1 MTQTPFVGL
10 GFCATFRNADP
21 SVIGPLG
28 IVKGLAPQIAWGA
41 SSSVD
46 SALLP
51 AWIANCYAHGLVVRG
66 WAWCA
71 ATNTLE
77 AQAEARYHVERCA
90 DLGLAW
96 FIANPEENYD
106 AHGNQS
112 DPRYHMVTAYVESFH
127 QRADELGLDFP
138 ALGITSTPTF
148 ASDMG
153 AAITHG
159 WTGMPQ
165 AFPLASPDATI
176 GNCVAHWNAWGWPTS
191 RLRPLVQ
198 TYKTD
203 GNLPDGQVFLDESAA
218 ANVGV
223 VPYTVEQAMDT
234 EGLMLLTTL
243 KPAILR
249 DPTEEEPMQKIG
261 SQDGVTASCNRL
273 RDRDSAGTRL
283 VKTGGKW
290 PSIDTLASVP
300 LDQWKAYDKLE
311 RALTLLVADHDTR
324 AAGA

>member
-1 MTQTPFVGL
+1 MGQQPFVGL

-28 IVKGLAPQIAWGA
+28 VVKGLAPQIAWGA
-41 SSSVD
+41 SPAVD

-51 AWIANCYAHGLVVRG
+51 AWIATCYQHGLVVRG

-77 AQAEARYHVERCA
+77 AKAEARYHVERCA

-96 FIANPEENYD
+96 FIANPEEPYD

-112 DPRYHMVTAYVESFH
+112 DPRYHMVTAYVEAFH

-138 ALGITSTPTF
+138 ALGLTSTPTF
-148 ASDMG
+148 GSDMTAPIG
-153 AAITHG
+153 RG

-165 AFPLASPDATI
+165 AFSLAAPAATVA
-176 GNCVAHWNAWGWPTS
+176 NCVAHWNAWGWPNS
-191 RLRPLVQ
+191 QLRPLVQ
-198 TYKTD
+198 TYRTD
-203 GNLPDGQVFLDESAA
+203 GNVADPQPYLAESAA
-218 ANVGV
+218 AGVGV

-234 EGLMLLTTL
+234 EGQMLLTAL
-243 KPAILR
+243 KPATMR
-249 DPTEEEPMQKIG
+249 GPSEEEPVEKIG
-261 SQDGVTASCNRL
+261 YQDGVTASMNRL
-273 RDRDSAGTRL
+273 REQDAAGTI
-283 VKTGGKW
+283 VQKTGGKW
-290 PSIDTLASVP
+290 PKDPLATIAAVP

-311 RALTLLVADHDTR
+311 RALSILIADHD
-324 AAGA
+324 ASP